1 MPACLAYYT
10 GAMCFTIIHFLAWA
24 FAFVATPTAQFQTPG
39 HGCYTM
45 WGYRQ
50 FCGNVPYDLTGDAAF
65 GCARRTSTMRC
76 GAAFG
81 VMASV
86 CGFAGLVSAIVL
98 NTQIQ
103 FPVIVPFV
111 LAAVC
116 IPCTMISW
124 ACVASVYNL
133 TMCGDRFGSK
143 YPYTAG
149 FALMVASWG
158 LELIAANARGT
169 IYVIDRIRRIG
180 YLLRLH
186 KPTAAFPAAS
196 PTPQQPSLPQQ
207 TQLMQLKQ
215 MTANTP
221 HPSMASMAS
230 QVTPLDTE
238 ESTRQIQRQDRTTA
252 STGTTAADN
261 DRLTASSAHSVA
273 SVPTDAV
280 DPPSM
285 HCSSIIESGMRQSIH
300 FCLLPPRHCWLE
312 ELYLTLRMP
321 RPVAYADAGAPLLP
335 LLTSLFPHR
344 RAAHVAAPLLRDN
357 PSSTAAARSR
367 MLYLEVEQE
376 DLVLILRQMDS
387 FYSNQVRREEARAL
401 RAQLSAFVDHHEQQL
416 FDAQQRLRHPTD
428 ATHWSRQH
436 DVVTVQLADTPYHA
450 SFSAH
455 HQPRQRRAYQQSSI
469 ADLLGSTM
477 ASTDPLL
484 FRLLVSLASSNA
496 EMQALSDEAR
506 RCYAPPLALVGDDN
520 ENCYKSRSTDR
531 VKGLGSD
538 GSSGDTRRGGHPAM
552 NAGGDNGP
560 SSLQHPQLRR
570 QQEQED
576 ILEEEKLLHSTW
588 ALLPLLQDIW
598 LWRQRVQ
605 DVVAHALFQ
614 LASIYHDTRSKGSR
628 GDPPPLLHVRLTSFW
643 DSLSDLLGAVLL
655 VEEVLHQNASIR
667 DGVEVM
673 QRLLAQQQLDA
684 KRDDVTGGDDDGE
697 MMRLLLQKLQADILD
712 SSLLASVA
720 AQRFDQLFE
729 ASLAACEQSES
740 RPTASVPSTQRHA
753 TAARTAATPHPPPF
767 REHTSLCEEF
777 IAVLTGRCNDFE
789 ATLSSPRALEHKS
802 SLAALCG
809 LCYLMKGL
817 FLSSLPARGG
827 PAAGPTSVAS
837 TTVSRLVA
845 AMLGH
850 VSQRFVAWQSV
861 VPLLQLQGLYVL
873 CPLLWWRRAFP
884 SELSAAAGAMKDGA
898 GALVRRTVVE
908 ACQTSGSQFLSN
920 ISQWTQ
926 QVDRWA
932 AVEMQSALPI
942 DAPLCRSFI
951 QRMVLLIQQ
960 GVALSR
966 SVQDGVVQLLLLH
979 HHAEAPL
986 TVSMVHGVLQGV
998 LLLQRIADAY
1008 HSKMGIL
1015 ATAQAAL
1022 VQSIVYVLE
1031 KHLYNLFTRTCSTRP
1046 GTAAVPT
1053 AVAQEQLL
1061 ALQGALQLLH
1071 KPFTADTLACLVLLL
1086 DVALNREE
1094 LQQSKASPA
1103 ITEQERDDA
1112 FIALA
1117 QLKAILTYQQT
1128 LPCITSASFLFFHR
1142 ETLYPLFLKYCYEHT
1157 LAAVSLPQIVSA
1169 LGDCRLLIMSARH
1182 VKNPSETLLSDYVE
1196 FVRDCVHKELVQPL
1210 CTEIENQLR
1219 LRTHDAVL
1227 GQPYRVLRPS
1237 AEASGRDL
1245 TRYTL
1250 LQPFRFFD
1258 EWMHVAAQIEHYLS
1272 TQFYNLNA
1280 LMPNDWKTYEEMR
1293 SLALRTYRLRIA
1305 DSHLPSCI
1313 LDQGLDVLV
1322 ITENIQQF
1330 VAYYTY
1336 NLNEQIFIQRP
1347 SLTPSK
1353 HLHTLNTRH
1362 IANSIRT
1369 HGTGVMNTAVNYV
1382 YKYLLKKMAI
1392 LSHFL
1397 HDDYVRSH
1405 LLKDARAVRQR
1416 KKEQQPCKY
1425 PVEQAEQLIREMDRL
1440 GVAHDGVSFLE
1451 KARQLISEMGNALG
1465 FMRMMRSGGLRAS
1478 GDDTDDEEGE
1488 EEGTQDGSDNGDSD
1502 TVQQR
1507 QLNLR
1512 RSTVDAVSNLDRV
1525 VHSMLEQ
1532 LSDGSQYYPLLLDA
1546 IGRRLRRSSAERYA
1560 HLQLLYL
1567 LVPALANLQVAYTI
1581 QEKEKL
1587 LKKHKEEGVFSDDG
1601 FAVGTTFLLVLFRAY
1616 EFFDDLH
1623 WFENKKAQYR
1633 GRLEALQAALSTAT
1647 ASGSPEFDN
1656 LHLTS
1661 STLHTY
1667 LKEYTGLENA
1677 FTSSRRFFDTASSS
1691 SSSASAA
1698 AARPTASDASRRRHA
1713 QEASDEEDEQESGE

>member
-1 MPACLAYYT
+1 
-10 GAMCFTIIHFLAWA
+10 
-24 FAFVATPTAQFQTPG
+24 
-39 HGCYTM
+39 
-45 WGYRQ
+45 
-50 FCGNVPYDLTGDAAF
+50 
-65 GCARRTSTMRC
+65 
-76 GAAFG
+76 
-81 VMASV
+81 
-86 CGFAGLVSAIVL
+86 
-98 NTQIQ
+98 
-103 FPVIVPFV
+103 
-111 LAAVC
+111 
-116 IPCTMISW
+116 
-124 ACVASVYNL
+124 
-133 TMCGDRFGSK
+133 
-143 YPYTAG
+143 
-149 FALMVASWG
+149 
-158 LELIAANARGT
+158 
-169 IYVIDRIRRIG
+169 
-180 YLLRLH
+180 
-186 KPTAAFPAAS
+186 
-196 PTPQQPSLPQQ
+196 
-207 TQLMQLKQ
+207 
-215 MTANTP
+215 
-221 HPSMASMAS
+221 
-230 QVTPLDTE
+230 
-238 ESTRQIQRQDRTTA
+238 
-252 STGTTAADN
+252 
-261 DRLTASSAHSVA
+261 
-273 SVPTDAV
+273 
-280 DPPSM
+280 
-285 HCSSIIESGMRQSIH
+285 
-300 FCLLPPRHCWLE
+300 
-312 ELYLTLRMP
+312 
-321 RPVAYADAGAPLLP
+321 
-335 LLTSLFPHR
+335 
-344 RAAHVAAPLLRDN
+344 
-357 PSSTAAARSR
+357 
-367 MLYLEVEQE
+367 
-376 DLVLILRQMDS
+376 MDS
-387 FYSNQVRREEARAL
+387 FYSNQVRREEAHAL

-428 ATHWSRQH
+428 ATHWSRHH

-450 SFSAH
+450 SFGAH

-477 ASTDPLL
+477 ASTDPLF

-531 VKGLGSD
+531 EKGLGSD
-538 GSSGDTRRGGHPAM
+538 GSSSNIRRGGHPEM
-552 NAGGDNGP
+552 NAGGGNGP
-560 SSLQHPQLRR
+560 SSLQHQQLRR

-588 ALLPLLQDIW
+588 TLLPLLQDIW
-598 LWRQRVQ
+598 LWQQRVQ

-614 LASIYHDTRSKGSR
+614 LASIYHDARSKGSR
-628 GDPPPLLHVRLTSFW
+628 GEPTPLLRVRLTSFW

-684 KRDDVTGGDDDGE
+684 KRDDATGGDDDGE

-712 SSLLASVA
+712 SSLLASVS

-729 ASLAACEQSES
+729 ASLAACEQRES
-740 RPTASVPSTQRHA
+740 RSTASVPSTQCDA
-753 TAARTAATPHPPPF
+753 TAAQTAATPHPPPF
-767 REHTSLCEEF
+767 REHISLCEEF

-809 LCYLMKGL
+809 LCYLLKGL
-817 FLSSLPARGG
+817 FLSPLPARGG
-827 PAAGPTSVAS
+827 PAAGPTPVAS
-837 TTVSRLVA
+837 TTVSKLVTA
-845 AMLGH
+845 TLGH
-850 VSQRFVAWQSV
+850 VSKRVVAWQSV

-884 SELSAAAGAMKDGA
+884 GELSAAAGALKDGT

-908 ACQTSGSQFLSN
+908 ACQTSDSEFLSS

-926 QVDRWA
+926 LVDRWA

-979 HHAEAPL
+979 HHAEAAL
-986 TVSMVHGVLQGV
+986 TVSMVHGILQGV

-1031 KHLYNLFTRTCSTRP
+1031 KHLYNLFTRTCSSRP

-1061 ALQGALQLLH
+1061 ALQAALQLLH

-1086 DVALNREE
+1086 DVALNREA
-1094 LQQSKASPA
+1094 LQQSKTSPA

-1196 FVRDCVHKELVQPL
+1196 FVRDCVHQELVQPL

-1237 AEASGRDL
+1237 AEAAGRDL

-1258 EWMHVAAQIEHYLS
+1258 EWMHLEAQIEHYLS
-1272 TQFYNLNA
+1272 AQFYNLNA

-1293 SLALRTYRLRIA
+1293 SLALRTYHLRIA

-1405 LLKDARAVRQR
+1405 LLKDARAMRQR

-1465 FMRMMRSGGLRAS
+1465 FMRMMRSGGLRAVAERARFVPLPTTAAAAARS
-1478 GDDTDDEEGE
+1478 GSATEASAAAGVPLSAYMVHGSRTSRPPRKSVDNTDDEEGE
-1488 EEGTQDGSDNGDSD
+1488 EEGTQNGSDNGDSD

-1601 FAVGTTFLLVLFRAY
+1601 FALGTTFLLVLFRAY
-1616 EFFDDLH
+1616 ELFDDLH
-1623 WFENKKAQYR
+1623 WFENKKTQYR
-1633 GRLEALQAALSTAT
+1633 GRLEALQAALSIAT

-1677 FTSSRRFFDTASSS
+1677 FTSSRRFFDTVSS

-1698 AARPTASDASRRRHA
+1698 AARPTASDASRRHHA
-1713 QEASDEEDEQESGE
+1713 QEASDGEDEQESGE

>member
-1 MPACLAYYT
+1 MRWYCRGGASHRFLCCVPTQRVLPHTKAPAT
-10 GAMCFTIIHFLAWA
+10 
-24 FAFVATPTAQFQTPG
+24 
-39 HGCYTM
+39 
-45 WGYRQ
+45 
-50 FCGNVPYDLTGDAAF
+50 
-65 GCARRTSTMRC
+65 
-76 GAAFG
+76 
-81 VMASV
+81 
-86 CGFAGLVSAIVL
+86 
-98 NTQIQ
+98 
-103 FPVIVPFV
+103 
-111 LAAVC
+111 LAAWRNCSDRRVC
-116 IPCTMISW
+116 HTALSLSCYCSR
-124 ACVASVYNL
+124 L
-133 TMCGDRFGSK
+133 RGSPSRPLSAPIK
-143 YPYTAG
+143 QWPSATHA
-149 FALMVASWG
+149 V
-158 LELIAANARGT
+158 R
-169 IYVIDRIRRIG
+169 
-180 YLLRLH
+180 
-186 KPTAAFPAAS
+186 P
-196 PTPQQPSLPQQ
+196 PQ
-207 TQLMQLKQ
+207 
-215 MTANTP
+215 
-221 HPSMASMAS
+221 
-230 QVTPLDTE
+230 
-238 ESTRQIQRQDRTTA
+238 
-252 STGTTAADN
+252 
-261 DRLTASSAHSVA
+261 
-273 SVPTDAV
+273 
-280 DPPSM
+280 
-285 HCSSIIESGMRQSIH
+285 
-300 FCLLPPRHCWLE
+300 
-312 ELYLTLRMP
+312 
-321 RPVAYADAGAPLLP
+321 
-335 LLTSLFPHR
+335 
-344 RAAHVAAPLLRDN
+344 
-357 PSSTAAARSR
+357 
-367 MLYLEVEQE
+367 
-376 DLVLILRQMDS
+376 LRQMDS

-588 ALLPLLQDIW
+588 TLLPLLQDIW

-1196 FVRDCVHKELVQPL
+1196 FVRDCVHQELVQPL

-1465 FMRMMRSGGLRAS
+1465 FMRMMRSGGLRAVAEGARFVPLPTTAAARGGSATEASAAAGVPLSAYMVHRSRTSRPPRKS

-1601 FAVGTTFLLVLFRAY
+1601 FALGTTFLLVLFRAY

>member
-1 MPACLAYYT
+1 
-10 GAMCFTIIHFLAWA
+10 
-24 FAFVATPTAQFQTPG
+24 
-39 HGCYTM
+39 
-45 WGYRQ
+45 
-50 FCGNVPYDLTGDAAF
+50 
-65 GCARRTSTMRC
+65 
-76 GAAFG
+76 
-81 VMASV
+81 
-86 CGFAGLVSAIVL
+86 
-98 NTQIQ
+98 
-103 FPVIVPFV
+103 
-111 LAAVC
+111 
-116 IPCTMISW
+116 
-124 ACVASVYNL
+124 
-133 TMCGDRFGSK
+133 
-143 YPYTAG
+143 
-149 FALMVASWG
+149 
-158 LELIAANARGT
+158 
-169 IYVIDRIRRIG
+169 
-180 YLLRLH
+180 
-186 KPTAAFPAAS
+186 
-196 PTPQQPSLPQQ
+196 
-207 TQLMQLKQ
+207 
-215 MTANTP
+215 
-221 HPSMASMAS
+221 
-230 QVTPLDTE
+230 
-238 ESTRQIQRQDRTTA
+238 
-252 STGTTAADN
+252 
-261 DRLTASSAHSVA
+261 
-273 SVPTDAV
+273 
-280 DPPSM
+280 
-285 HCSSIIESGMRQSIH
+285 
-300 FCLLPPRHCWLE
+300 
-312 ELYLTLRMP
+312 
-321 RPVAYADAGAPLLP
+321 
-335 LLTSLFPHR
+335 
-344 RAAHVAAPLLRDN
+344 
-357 PSSTAAARSR
+357 
-367 MLYLEVEQE
+367 
-376 DLVLILRQMDS
+376 MDS
-387 FYSNQVRREEARAL
+387 FYSNQVRREEAHAL
-401 RAQLSAFVDHHEQQL
+401 RAQLSAFVDHHEHQL

-428 ATHWSRQH
+428 ATHWSRRH

-450 SFSAH
+450 SFGAH

-506 RCYAPPLALVGDDN
+506 RCYAPPLALVGDGN
-520 ENCYKSRSTDR
+520 ENCYKSRSTNR
-531 VKGLGSD
+531 EKGLGSD
-538 GSSGDTRRGGHPAM
+538 GSGDVRRGGHPAM
-552 NAGGDNGP
+552 NAGSGNGP
-560 SSLQHPQLRR
+560 SSLQHQQLRR

-614 LASIYHDTRSKGSR
+614 LATIYHDTRSKGSR
-628 GDPPPLLHVRLTSFW
+628 GESPPLLRVRLTSFW
-643 DSLSDLLGAVLL
+643 DTLSDLLGAVLL

-673 QRLLAQQQLDA
+673 QCVLAQQQLDA

-729 ASLAACEQSES
+729 ASLAACEQRES
-740 RPTASVPSTQRHA
+740 RAAASAPSTQCDP
-753 TAARTAATPHPPPF
+753 TPARTAATPQPPPF
-767 REHTSLCEEF
+767 REHTSLCKEF
-777 IAVLTGRCNDFE
+777 IAVLTGRCDDFE

-817 FLSSLPARGG
+817 FLSPLPARGG
-827 PAAGPTSVAS
+827 PTEAPTPVAS
-837 TTVSRLVA
+837 TTVSKLVTA
-845 AMLGH
+845 TLGH
-850 VSQRFVAWQSV
+850 VSKRVVAWQSV

-884 SELSAAAGAMKDGA
+884 AELSAAPDALKDGA

-908 ACQTSGSQFLSN
+908 ACQTSGSQFLSS

-932 AVEMQSALPI
+932 AVEMQSSLPI

-979 HHAEAPL
+979 HHAEAAL

-1015 ATAQAAL
+1015 ATAQGAL

-1031 KHLYNLFTRTCSTRP
+1031 KHLYNLFIRTCSSRP

-1071 KPFTADTLACLVLLL
+1071 KPFTSDTLACLVLLL

-1094 LQQSKASPA
+1094 LHQSKTSPA
-1103 ITEQERDDA
+1103 VTEQERDDA

-1169 LGDCRLLIMSARH
+1169 LGDCRPLIMSARH

-1196 FVRDCVHKELVQPL
+1196 FVRDCVHQELVQPL

-1227 GQPYRVLRPS
+1227 GQPYRVLQPS
-1237 AEASGRDL
+1237 AGAAGRDL

-1293 SLALRTYRLRIA
+1293 SLALRTYHLRIA

-1425 PVEQAEQLIREMDRL
+1425 PVDQAEQLIREMDRL

-1451 KARQLISEMGNALG
+1451 KARQLINEMGNALG
-1465 FMRMMRSGGLRAS
+1465 FMRMMRSGGLRAVAEGARFVPLPTTTATEASAAAGVPLSAYMVHGSRTS
-1478 GDDTDDEEGE
+1478 GPPRKSDDNTDDEEE
-1488 EEGTQDGSDNGDSD
+1488 EATQDGSGNGDSD
-1502 TVQQR
+1502 TVPQR
-1507 QLNLR
+1507 QRNLR

-1567 LVPALANLQVAYTI
+1567 LVPALANLQVGYTI

-1616 EFFDDLH
+1616 ELFDDLH

-1633 GRLEALQAALSTAT
+1633 GRLEGLQAALSTAT

-1691 SSSASAA
+1691 SSPPAA
-1698 AARPTASDASRRRHA
+1698 AAHPTASDASRRPHA
-1713 QEASDEEDEQESGE
+1713 QGASDDGDEQESGK